1 MNYFINIS
9 NHPSNTW
16 SEKQLNVAKRYGKVI
31 DIPFPNIPAL
41 YRPEDMRYDVAVLA
55 EKIRSYINPDHVVT
69 VHIMGEMTFTY
80 MLVDY
85 FRNTDKVVCVASTT
99 QRMVEEK
106 DGVKL
111 SKFEFVQFR
120 EYLRY

>member
-16 SEKQLNVAKRYGKVI
+16 SEKQLNTAKKYGQVI
-31 DIPFPNIPAL
+31 DIAFPDIPAI
-41 YRPEDMRYDVAVLA
+41 YRTEDLRYEVASVA
-55 EKIRSYINPDHVVT
+55 QKVRNYILSGDHVT
-69 VHIMGEMTFTY
+69 LHIMGEMTFTY
-80 MLVDY
+80 MLIDY
-85 FRNTDKVVCVASTT
+85 FSCNDKVTCVASTT
-99 QRMVEEK
+99 RRMVEEK

-120 EYLRY
+120 EYSRY